1 MNGNVPLSITIT
13 DALSPYSNHSASG
26 GTFSPSNPA
35 AVQTNMFEFAK
46 HLAPLLRARFPGGF
60 EKPKDLM
67 TVPLDDWQSSD
78 VMWISAPCQPHCR
91 IGKGLGD
98 KDPRSLPFWRALEA
112 TKALAN
118 REDRPLKMVI
128 IENSPGIM
136 DTKKKAGTCFYKLIN
151 AWWASQMPQR
161 T

>member
-1 MNGNVPLSITIT
+1 MGAHLEVPPDQKGSHLE
-13 DALSPYSNHSASG
+13 APGLPCQRLG
-26 GTFSPSNPA
+26 GGQN
-35 AVQTNMFEFAK
+35 QT
-46 HLAPLLRARFPGGF
+46 LAFTQ
-60 EKPKDLM
+60 PKDLM
-67 TVPLDDWQSSD
+67 TIPLDDWQSSD

-151 AWWASQMPQR
+151 AWWASQMP
-161 T
+161 TWTTLKPLF